1 MFAAALHHAF
11 PQVKEGGAPELQGA
25 VITRC
30 GNPTFGDFQCNNAL
44 ALAKVLSRALSS
56 EPLITPLSRPE
67 STLYLPSIYALAK
80 VPSLIFTPLS
90 RPYLT
95 RYLARFSPRPHS

>member
-1 MFAAALHHAF
+1 LFAAALHHAF

-30 GNPTFGDFQCNNAL
+30 GNPSFGDFQCNNAL
-44 ALAKVLSRALSS
+44 ALAKVPS
-56 EPLITPLSRPE
+56 PLS
-67 STLYLPSIYALAK
+67 
-80 VPSLIFTPLS
+80 TPLS

-95 RYLARFSPRPHS
+95 RYLPSIYAPI